1 MKKLS
6 YLIVFAALS
15 LISTTT
21 IAQEVKVPVKNAVK
35 EMLQEEKVEVNL
47 SELPEAVTDVLS
59 DEFEGYTAKKAYKA
73 IKEDKEVFYIKL
85 EKEGEYI
92 KVLIT
97 LKVLLLKRKKLKLK
111 NKANWVDCF

>member
-92 KVLIT
+92 KVLIDAEGN
-97 LKVLLLKRKKLKLK
+97 VIEKKEIEVKEQSKLG
-111 NKANWVDCF
+111 